1 VTAVVPVQEVARS
14 RVARHARLPQWW
26 ARWAACRGRTAAF
39 FPPPGERPPAR
50 QRRED
55 EARELCRH
63 CPVLIAC
70 RDWARSQGEYGFWGG
85 ETEEERAAAGFRVEF
100 PVGRTAKILRDW
112 RASRSSSEQRCFVD
126 R

>member
-1 VTAVVPVQEVARS
+1 MTAVVPARQ
-14 RVARHARLPQWW
+14 AAHARIVCHTGLPRWW

-50 QRRED
+50 LAREN
-55 EARELCRH
+55 EARALCRQ

-85 ETEEERAAAGFRVEF
+85 ESEEERAAAGVRVEY
-100 PVGRTAKILRDW
+100 PVGRTAQILRDW
-112 RASRSSSEQRCFVD
+112 RAARPVPD
-126 R
+126 G